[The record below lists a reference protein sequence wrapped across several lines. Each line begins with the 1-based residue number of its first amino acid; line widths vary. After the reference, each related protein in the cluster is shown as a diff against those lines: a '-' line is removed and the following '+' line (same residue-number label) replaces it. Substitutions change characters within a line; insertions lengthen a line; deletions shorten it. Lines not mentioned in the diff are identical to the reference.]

1 MGMGL
6 RQHTAITPQSRPEA
20 TPTRPLPT
28 AWRWV
33 KDQLECR
40 SFFKLI
46 MGGSFSALADMTP
59 LLQAYTR
66 AGVDMIDVSA
76 DWDVVDHTIQVI
88 NQTLKEEPTRRR
100 PLLMASFPLDD
111 DPHFRKITLN
121 RPDCIDCGVC
131 IDVCPTDVFE
141 WDLQHHLQV
150 DTPRCYGCGRCV
162 PICPTNAL
170 DLEGFSAHLDRL
182 KVLSSPDIDAIE
194 IHSHHADPLMVATLW
209 EDLGSLLA
217 NKWIAVCFRP
227 QQHPLDQSLA
237 FIQAW
242 QDRVNFPLIIQVDG
256 DPMSGSDDPQAS
268 LPALLAANALAP
280 YLHDSVYL
288 TISGGINAMTA
299 EYLKQPEFRRIQG
312 AGMGTMARKAVWEKR
327 HSLKE
332 SVQLAD
338 TCISA
343 FRSQRV

>member
-6 RQHTAITPQSRPEA
+6 HQHTANTPQSHPEPA
-20 TPTRPLPT
+20 LARSLPT
-28 AWRWV
+28 AWAWV
-33 KDQLECR
+33 LEQLSHR

-46 MGGSFSALADMTP
+46 MGGSFSALDDMTP
-59 LLQAYTR
+59 LLKAYTL

-76 DWDVVDHTIQVI
+76 DWDVVNHTITV
-88 NQTLKEEPTRRR
+88 LKELVKEAPSHRR

-111 DPHFRKITLN
+111 DPHFRKILLN

-131 IDVCPTDVFE
+131 IDVCPTEVFD
-141 WDLQHHLQV
+141 WDTEHHLQL

-162 PICPTNAL
+162 PVCPTNAL
-170 DLEGFSAHLDRL
+170 DLESFSAHLDRL
-182 KVLSSPDIDAIE
+182 RVLSSPDIDAVE
-194 IHSHHADPLMVATLW
+194 IHSHYADPLMVGLLW
-209 EDLGSLLA
+209 NELGPLLST
-217 NKWIAVCFRP
+217 KWIAVCFRP
-227 QQHPLDQSLA
+227 QEHPLEQNLA

-242 QDRVNFPLIIQVDG
+242 QARVSTPLIIQVDG

-268 LPALLAANALAP
+268 LPALEAAKALAP
-280 YLHDSVYL
+280 HLDDSVYL
-288 TISGGINAMTA
+288 TISGGINVMTA
-299 EYLKQPEFRRIQG
+299 EYLKQPEFQRIQG
-312 AGMGTMARKAVWEKR
+312 VGMGTMARKAVWEQR

-332 SVQLAD
+332 STQLAD